1 MNDKE
6 TLEEAAEIFIK
17 KQNFNSLEIDDK
29 IFEAILFGAK
39 WQAEKTTIAT
49 DDAYSEGFENGK
61 KHSSERMYSEEEV
74 GEILYNAFG
83 EYGKHYGIIMLDGAL
98 INKLFEQFKK
108 K

>member
-6 TLEEAAEIFIK
+6 TLEEAAE
-17 KQNFNSLEIDDK
+17 NFRSNNSGTMQGGNNTK
-29 IFEAILFGAK
+29 ILNAFKSGAK
-39 WQAEKTTIAT
+39 WQEQ
-49 DDAYSEGFENGK
+49 
-61 KHSSERMYSEEEV
+61 RMYSEEEV

-83 EYGKHYGIIMLDGAL
+83 EYGKHYGIMLDGAL

>member
-83 EYGKHYGIIMLDGAL
+83 EYGKHYGIMLDGAL

>member
-6 TLEEAAEIFIK
+6 TLEEAAQKFYPPTTTDLICSPKLVRDGFI
-17 KQNFNSLEIDDK
+17 
-29 IFEAILFGAK
+29 AGAK

-83 EYGKHYGIIMLDGAL
+83 EYGKHYGIMLDGAL

>member
-6 TLEEAAEIFIK
+6 TLEEAAE
-17 KQNFNSLEIDDK
+17 NFRSNNSGTMQGGNNTK
-29 IFEAILFGAK
+29 ILNAFKSGAK
-39 WQAEKTTIAT
+39 WQEQ
-49 DDAYSEGFENGK
+49 
-61 KHSSERMYSEEEV
+61 RMYSEEEV

-83 EYGKHYGIIMLDGAL
+83 EYGKHYSVMLDGAL